1 MKFSPK
7 LLKFIMRQAK
17 SFEKRAA
24 RLQGK
29 GYGYHSLREE
39 VAQALGFLDS
49 VKVFF
54 DVGANCGNYAI
65 EVLARFPTARA
76 HLFEP
81 AGLNLDFLQSRFSQ
95 QENVNI
101 HRVAIRDRQEKCFLH
116 ADRPGSALASV
127 FKRNLDHFMISFEHR
142 EEVEAKT
149 LDQYLGLLG
158 PDEKLDLLKLDI
170 EGAELSALA
179 GGKKLLSR
187 TRVVQFEFGGCNID
201 SRTFFQDFWR
211 IFKAL
216 GFKIFRISPLGPVQI
231 ADYQEWDEFFITT
244 NYLAVNENERI

>member
-1 MKFSPK
+1 
-7 LLKFIMRQAK
+7 
-17 SFEKRAA
+17 
-24 RLQGK
+24 
-29 GYGYHSLREE
+29 
-39 VAQALGFLDS
+39 
-49 VKVFF
+49 
-54 DVGANCGNYAI
+54 
-65 EVLARFPTARA
+65 
-76 HLFEP
+76 
-81 AGLNLDFLQSRFSQ
+81 
-95 QENVNI
+95 
-101 HRVAIRDRQEKCFLH
+101 
-116 ADRPGSALASV
+116 
-127 FKRNLDHFMISFEHR
+127 MISFEHR

-231 ADYQEWDEFFITT
+231 VDYQEWDEFFITT
-244 NYLAVNENERI
+244 NYLAVNENESI